1 MTAPS
6 AATAAT
12 GPRPRL
18 PSTVRKPGAVQ
29 SCWPLSPATASPACR
44 RSTTRRRHNKAM
56 AGGAAHLRPDK
67 ELGLDAG
74 MPGGNAMPDQ
84 HPLYQGQ
91 QRFMGNQH

>member
-1 MTAPS
+1 
-6 AATAAT
+6 
-12 GPRPRL
+12 
-18 PSTVRKPGAVQ
+18 
-29 SCWPLSPATASPACR
+29 
-44 RSTTRRRHNKAM
+44 M

-74 MPGGNAMPDQ
+74 MPGGNATPDQ